1 MPERIPEQEEWMLL
15 GQTGREF
22 QSETSKET
30 CHSLKQW
37 DLLAAGR
44 NNLIFHVSAE
54 QKPVG
59 GVSIAL
65 SPYSLGFSAFN

>member
-1 MPERIPEQEEWMLL
+1 MLL

-22 QSETSKET
+22 QSETSEKET
-30 CHSLKQW
+30 CHPLKRW

-44 NNLIFHVSAE
+44 NNLIFHVSVE

-59 GVSIAL
+59 GVSVAL
-65 SPYSLGFSAFN
+65 SPRRLGFSAFN